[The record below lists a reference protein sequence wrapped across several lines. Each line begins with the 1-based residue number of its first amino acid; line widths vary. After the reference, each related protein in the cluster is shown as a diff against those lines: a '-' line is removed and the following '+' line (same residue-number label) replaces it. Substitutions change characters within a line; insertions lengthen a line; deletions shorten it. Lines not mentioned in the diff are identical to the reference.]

1 MSRFLFVGMVCVAVS
16 CGAVSDARAGDVIAK
31 MGDFISFKIL
41 PVYSFGA
48 TVYNSDW
55 NKWYD
60 YDWNGLK
67 QLIVVNLIKSTV
79 VDGIK
84 ENVFEMRPNGSGG
97 DSFPS
102 GHTANAFAQAAFIHR
117 RYGIKQAI
125 VPYVL
130 ATFVGFSR
138 VEARMHY
145 THDVLA
151 GAAIGFLS
159 AWIFAD
165 EKKQVVVSADT
176 ESVGL
181 RFNFVF

>member
-1 MSRFLFVGMVCVAVS
+1 MFVQKILV
-16 CGAVSDARAGDVIAK
+16 GAVLCTAIVNTANASSFIAK
-31 MGDFISFKIL
+31 AGDFISFKIL

-55 NKWYD
+55 NTWYD
-60 YDWNGLK
+60 YDWRGLT
-67 QLIVVNLIKSTV
+67 QLIAVNLVKSTV

-84 ENVFEMRPNGSGG
+84 ENVFEMRPDGSGG

-117 RYGIKQAI
+117 RYGINQAI
-125 VPYVL
+125 APYIL

-138 VEARMHY
+138 VEARAHY

-151 GAAIGFLS
+151 GAAIGWLS
-159 AWIFAD
+159 AWILPA
-165 EKKQVVVSADT
+165 KSKMWQ
-176 ESVGL
+176 
-181 RFNFVF
+181 FVQTPKASGCDLIFSFDN

>member
-1 MSRFLFVGMVCVAVS
+1 MLRFLFVGVLGITISLCA
-16 CGAVSDARAGDVIAK
+16 APYAWAGDVIAK
-31 MGDFISFKIL
+31 IGDFISFKIL
-41 PVYSFGA
+41 PVYSFG
-48 TVYNSDW
+48 TTIYNSDW
-55 NKWYD
+55 DTWYD

-67 QLIVVNLIKSTV
+67 QLIVVNMVKSTV

-138 VEARMHY
+138 VESRMHY

-151 GAAIGFLS
+151 GATIGFLS

-165 EKKQVVVSADT
+165 EKKSVVVSADT
-176 ESVGL
+176 NSFGL

>member
-1 MSRFLFVGMVCVAVS
+1 MFRFIQIITLTVAVL
-16 CGAVSDARAGDVIAK
+16 CGVISGARASDVIAK
-31 MGDFISFKIL
+31 IGDFISFKIL
-41 PVYSFGA
+41 PVYSFG
-48 TVYNSDW
+48 TTIYNSDW
-55 NKWYD
+55 DTWYD

-67 QLIVVNLIKSTV
+67 QLIVVNMVKSTV

-138 VEARMHY
+138 VESRMHY

-151 GAAIGFLS
+151 GATIGFLS

-165 EKKQVVVSADT
+165 EKKSVVVSADT
-176 ESVGL
+176 NSFGL